1 MFCLKIEQMNY
12 VFLGSNMRQLIQT
25 KGCIF
30 FISEKLVHLHYVT
43 IDNISHNYGT
53 ELFSDFTFD

>member
-43 IDNISHNYGT
+43 IDNISHNYGQT
-53 ELFSDFTFD
+53 